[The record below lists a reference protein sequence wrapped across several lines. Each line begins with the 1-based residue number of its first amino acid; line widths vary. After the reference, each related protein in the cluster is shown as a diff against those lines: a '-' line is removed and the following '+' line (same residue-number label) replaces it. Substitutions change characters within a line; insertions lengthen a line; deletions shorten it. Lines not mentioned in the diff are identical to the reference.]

1 MASHGPSLWSLCPG
15 QISSIMALCPPAGH
29 MMRRPGMATFRFFS
43 MARIHWVILSRCG
56 EWGLKWFKTL
66 KKTTCRRTTFFT
78 FLMWKARAP
87 GLWHVLT
94 RNHMLNQQFSIRRNC
109 PSSRGTWSLPVS
121 RAATP
126 FPRRGRV
133 TEDVWRSVLSL
144 VGWWKLKLAI
154 YGYITIVI
162 QPPSQIFTTIGSW
175 W

>member
-15 QISSIMALCPPAGH
+15 QISSIMTLCPPAGH

-94 RNHMLNQQFSIRRNC
+94 RNHMLNLQFSIRRNC
-109 PSSRGTWSLPVS
+109 PSSRGTWSLRVS

-133 TEDVWRSVLSL
+133 TLKECPLSSWL
-144 VGWWKLKLAI
+144 MEIKT
-154 YGYITIVI
+154 GYITIVM